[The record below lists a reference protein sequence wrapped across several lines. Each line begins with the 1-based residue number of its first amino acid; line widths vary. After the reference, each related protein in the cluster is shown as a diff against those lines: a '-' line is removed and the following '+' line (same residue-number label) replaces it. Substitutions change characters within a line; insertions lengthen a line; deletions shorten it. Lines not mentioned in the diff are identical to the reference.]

1 VSRQDV
7 SFDKKSEIIF
17 LGGYCPPLQTTNMVY
32 DNLPVY
38 KVSYDLIVK
47 IFGVVTYFRRDY
59 KYSLGESIKKEII
72 ELISNIYKAN
82 SAQQKDSFIINARA
96 NIETVRL
103 FFRLS
108 KDLKQIDLP
117 AFVEINKMIESISKQ
132 LTAWGK
138 YIK

>member
-1 VSRQDV
+1 M
-7 SFDKKSEIIF
+7 I
-17 LGGYCPPLQTTNMVY
+17 Y

-38 KVSYDLIVK
+38 KVSYDLIIK
-47 IFGVVTYFRRDY
+47 TFDVVTYFRREY

-82 SAQQKDSFIINARA
+82 SAQQKASSIANARA

-117 AFVEINKMIESISKQ
+117 AFVEINQMIESISKQ
-132 LTAWGK
+132 LTAW
-138 YIK
+138 

>member
-1 VSRQDV
+1 M
-7 SFDKKSEIIF
+7 F
-17 LGGYCPPLQTTNMVY
+17 LGRWYLPLQKNMIY

-38 KVSYDLIVK
+38 KVSYDLIIK
-47 IFGVVTYFRRDY
+47 TFDVVTYFHREY

-82 SAQQKDSFIINARA
+82 SAQQKNDSIANARA

-108 KDLKQIDLP
+108 KDLKQLNLS
-117 AFVEINKMIESISKQ
+117 AFVDINQMIEFISKQ
-132 LTAWGK
+132 LTARERSAK
-138 YIK
+138 

>member
-1 VSRQDV
+1 MA
-7 SFDKKSEIIF
+7 
-17 LGGYCPPLQTTNMVY
+17 TY

-38 KVSYDLIVK
+38 KVSYDLIIK
-47 IFGVVTYFRRDY
+47 TFGVVTCFRREY

-82 SAQQKDSFIINARA
+82 SAQQKDSAIANARA

-108 KDLKQIDLP
+108 KDFRQIDLSMI
-117 AFVEINKMIESISKQ
+117 VEINQMIESISKQ
-132 LTAWGK
+132 LTAW
-138 YIK
+138 

>member
-1 VSRQDV
+1 M
-7 SFDKKSEIIF
+7 
-17 LGGYCPPLQTTNMVY
+17 LY

-38 KVSYDLIVK
+38 KVSYDLIIK
-47 IFGVVTYFRRDY
+47 TFDVVLYFRREY

-82 SAQQKDSFIINARA
+82 STQQKSDSIASAKA

-108 KDLKQIDLP
+108 KDLKQIDLS

-132 LTAWGK
+132 LTAWEK
-138 YIK
+138 YIKK

>member
-1 VSRQDV
+1 M
-7 SFDKKSEIIF
+7 I
-17 LGGYCPPLQTTNMVY
+17 Y

-38 KVSYDLIVK
+38 KVSYDLIIK
-47 IFGVVTYFRRDY
+47 TFDVVTYFHREY

-82 SAQQKDSFIINARA
+82 SAQQKNDSIANARA

-108 KDLKQIDLP
+108 KDLKQLNLS
-117 AFVEINKMIESISKQ
+117 AFVDINQMIESISKQ
-132 LTAWGK
+132 LTARERSAK
-138 YIK
+138 